1 MRLVHRIHG
10 RVHGLVLAFALVLVC
25 QTGESRADNESDR
38 RQYLS
43 DIDSKLSSA
52 AGELSG
58 FETASSASDLDDA
71 RSYVRDVASLVSR
84 LDGVKD
90 DDSTAKDVAYRYPRF
105 IDDWNAAAGYLR
117 QLKDKQPLAIGYLKS
132 CTAWDTAMRER
143 AKSSKDDP
151 RAAEEL
157 SSFAKSVGRQGQD
170 LMSEASRMRDQM
182 EDYAEEVADFS
193 ADMNNWT
200 RLRDAT
206 RYAGS
211 GIWRRW
217 DKDYEEAKRAC
228 EEVVKG
234 ERHREVE
241 ATLGKL
247 ANSKSGR
254 AELRTKLDSMLAVIA
269 DRVYGAAGH
278 SDASNINGGL
288 QVTREIA
295 SLLERLKAAQ
305 GDDDETRKI
314 ASEWPGWNE
323 ELRVAIEGLITMKQ
337 KQNGADA
344 GEEKCKAAERELQE
358 LIKTVLSTP
367 ARHRGGV
374 AEIEKVAIQLGND
387 WKPRL
392 AAAAEGDRELNQGY
406 EKAKRF
412 SRSDAPW
419 GTIRDRLH
427 ASADAIRSHWNDK
440 YAAAKKQCEPL
451 ALGVDNPDVRAA
463 RDQLGRNT
471 SSTQERSRAFYAEL
485 KLWEGEISTLRDWTA
500 KDVEEIRAAF
510 CRAPDA
516 GEYEEAIA
524 VADRWAT
531 QLNSQYGTIMGRG
544 EQLKQA
550 ADALI
555 AKGRSKDRMEKVKQR
570 ITDAIASITKIKEE
584 QLAGSNNPLFKAQA
598 SYGVSKHESMQGSCN
613 AKEITIRD
621 YCKNPHPKRK
631 DCRLDCMKGC
641 TVIEIKPKSQRDLG
655 GYQADAYVD
664 GLEKMFAAKGMDMF
678 KQDRMGYFEQCLN
691 SDKTKLVLTRDVE
704 TYDFCEGM
712 TAEKL
717 VEPVPT
723 FAADADSDD

>member
-1 MRLVHRIHG
+1 MRLIHRIH
-10 RVHGLVLAFALVLVC
+10 RRAHWPIAAFALVLVC
-25 QTGESRADNESDR
+25 QTGASSADNESDR

-52 AGELSG
+52 ASELSG

-90 DDSTAKDVAYRYPRF
+90 DDATAKEVAYRYPRF
-105 IDDWNAAAGYLR
+105 IDDWNTAAGYLR
-117 QLKDKQPLAIGYLKS
+117 QLKDKQPLAVGYLKS
-132 CTAWDTAMRER
+132 CTAWDTAMRDR

-157 SSFAKSVGRQGQD
+157 SSFARSVGRQGQD

-182 EDYAEEVADFS
+182 EDYAEEVAEFS
-193 ADMNNWT
+193 ADLNNWT

-206 RYAGS
+206 RYAGN

-241 ATLGKL
+241 ATLGSL
-247 ANSKSGR
+247 ANSRSGR
-254 AELRTKLDSMLAVIA
+254 AELRAKLDSMLAVIA
-269 DRVYGAAGH
+269 DRLYGAAGH
-278 SDASNINGGL
+278 SDASSVNGGL
-288 QVTREIA
+288 QVTREVA
-295 SLLERLKAAQ
+295 SLLERLKSAQ

-314 ASEWPGWNE
+314 AAEWPGWNE
-323 ELRVAIEGLITMKQ
+323 ELRVAIEGLMTMKQ

-358 LIKTVLSTP
+358 LIKTVLATP
-367 ARHRGGV
+367 TRHKGGV
-374 AEIEKVAIQLGND
+374 AEIERAATQLGND

-412 SRSDAPW
+412 SRSDGPW

-440 YAAAKKQCEPL
+440 YGAAKRQCEPL

-463 RDQLGRNT
+463 RDQLGRDT

-485 KLWEGEISTLRDWTA
+485 KLWEAEISTLRDWTA
-500 KDVEEIRAAF
+500 KDVEDIRAAF

-598 SYGVSKHESMQGSCN
+598 SYGVSKHESLQGSCN

-621 YCKNPHPKRK
+621 DCKNPHPKRK

-641 TVIEIKPKSQRDLG
+641 TIVEIKPKSQESLG
-655 GYQADAYVD
+655 LEQAQAYQAA
-664 GLEKMFAAKGMDMF
+664 LIKKFSRKGVDMF
-678 KQDRMGYFEQCLN
+678 NETGLGYFERCL
-691 SDKTKLVLTRDVE
+691 SDDKKTLDLDTHVE

-712 TAEKL
+712 TADKL

-723 FAADADSDD
+723 VSFDSDSDD